1 MPASVPLHPRP
12 DRVAEQLLSNVE
24 NVLENMI
31 IICLYNLINTPSRT
45 HVIIDLI
52 YVPLKIDYGHYNVI
66 LK

>member
-1 MPASVPLHPRP
+1 MPASAPLHPRA

-45 HVIIDLI
+45 HVTIDLI